1 MKTFIILALSA
12 VVLAQNG
19 MAIGPPPVDDGC
31 PPQNGRPVP
40 KR

>member
-1 MKTFIILALSA
+1 MKAFIILALSA

-19 MAIGPPPVDDGC
+19 MASELPRVDDGS